1 MPFRPLLALL
11 ALVAAPLLAAPGK
24 EVVREE
30 RRVTIGGVQEVWRLV
45 WRGAPRD
52 DGMCG
57 AQDPEMAIT
66 CPCSGVAYAQTG
78 DLVLERQ
85 RPGAAPER
93 MALAPL
99 FAGSEMLST
108 EAGVAA
114 VLPRWPMGDD
124 DVSKEVT
131 PKAIRAR
138 PAVAIL
144 KLADYDHDGVAG
156 EFLLQIDALPCGKH
170 LMVAVGTTRDQPRLH
185 ALTSAEHPERPL
197 ALYRWQWEALARSA
211 RPGEVADWP
220 CGDHGAEEET
230 TMVLRSERGRIHATR
245 VTGTCPDSTDA
256 TGTWRHDDHFVKKVR
271 AREAL

>member
-1 MPFRPLLALL
+1 MPVRPLLALL

-52 DGMCG
+52 DAMCG
-57 AQDPEMAIT
+57 PQDPEMAIT

-99 FAGSEMLST
+99 FAGSEMLSD
-108 EAGVAA
+108 AGGKAA

-138 PAVAIL
+138 PAVPIL

-156 EFLLQIDALPCGKH
+156 EFLLQVDALPCGKQ
-170 LMVAVGTTRDQPRLH
+170 LMVAVGTSRARPGLH

-197 ALYRWQWEALARSA
+197 ALYRWQWEALARNP
-211 RPGEVADWP
+211 RPAELADWP

-230 TMVLRSERGRIHATR
+230 TLQIRADHGAIHAAR
-245 VTGTCPDSTDA
+245 VTGTCPDDTEPKA
-256 TGTWRHDDHFVKKVR
+256 KGGRFVKKILK
-271 AREAL
+271 REIL